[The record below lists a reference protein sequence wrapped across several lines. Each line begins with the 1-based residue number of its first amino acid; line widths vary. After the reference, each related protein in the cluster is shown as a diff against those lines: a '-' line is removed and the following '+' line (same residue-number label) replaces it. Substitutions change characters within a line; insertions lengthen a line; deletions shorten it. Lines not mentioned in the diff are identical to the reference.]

1 MPKQTRSDDDEARA
15 SKQARQQAAADEE
28 AEREEQD
35 RLEAERQEAEDEA
48 NAVEAAEP
56 GSAPG
61 PAVVLGPTGTTVDP
75 NDPGLGKLR
84 VEVRS
89 NISLDDGEVLT
100 PFRKVEVP
108 DTPYVRSII
117 AVGHMRLLEDGEDL
131 DVDNPEHAAYEPF

>member
-1 MPKQTRSDDDEARA
+1 MPKQTRSDEDEARA
-15 SKQARQQAAADEE
+15 ARRARENEAAVE

-35 RLEAERQEAEDEA
+35 RLEAERQAAEDEA

-89 NISLDDGEVLT
+89 NVSLDDGEVLT

-117 AVGHMRLLEDGEDL
+117 AVGHMRLLEDYEDL
-131 DVDNPEHAAYEPF
+131 DEE

>member
-1 MPKQTRSDDDEARA
+1 MPKQTRSDEDEARA
-15 SKQARQQAAADEE
+15 ARRARENEAAVE

-35 RLEAERQEAEDEA
+35 RLEAERQAAEDEA
-48 NAVEAAEP
+48 NAVEAKEP

-117 AVGHMRLLEDGEDL
+117 AVGHMRLLEDDEDL
-131 DVDNPEHAAYEPF
+131 DVDNPDHADYAPF